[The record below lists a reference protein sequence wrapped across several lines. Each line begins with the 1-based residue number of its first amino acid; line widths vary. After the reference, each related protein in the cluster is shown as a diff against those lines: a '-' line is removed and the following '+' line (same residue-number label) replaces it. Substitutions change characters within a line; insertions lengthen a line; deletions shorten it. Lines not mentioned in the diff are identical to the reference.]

1 MGVGISR
8 VGVGRGR
15 GFVALTRHYFD
26 SYFIDPFLNRF
37 PIKTLERI
45 TLPVTRESPLF
56 GAVVRISSSND
67 AVFVFVRFFF
77 TENRPRKASAADAN
91 EDVYEDELWI

>member
-1 MGVGISR
+1 MWVIRLYFAAARSTPKRAR
-8 VGVGRGR
+8 V
-15 GFVALTRHYFD
+15 D

-45 TLPVTRESPLF
+45 TPPVTRESPLF